1 MQSHI
6 MAPPGSRRPKRGT
19 VNAFAVSWRPAD
31 LTRTSASGGITHWK
45 PSLTPTPILIFR
57 SRELASHLG
66 GELVGPDVGI
76 EGASIDSRTI
86 RPGQL
91 YAPIVAARDG
101 HVFVPS
107 ALEAGAA
114 AYLTAQEPVGGTA
127 IRVPDTSAALLSL
140 GALARGRIGGA
151 IGITGSVGKTTTKDL
166 LAGCLASTFRTAAS
180 EGSFNNELGLPLTLL
195 NAPEAARW
203 VVLEMGVRRVGDIEQ
218 LAEVARP
225 DVGVVTSVDM
235 AHVEY
240 LGDLDGV
247 ARAKGELVATLPASG
262 LAVLNFDD
270 PRVRDMA
277 SLSACPV
284 LGYAV
289 DADAEVRADDVTLD
303 RDLRARFRL
312 SSQWGQ
318 TEVRL
323 ALRGAHQVPNAL
335 AAATVALWC
344 GVPIETVA
352 EALAVSQGSP
362 WRMEV
367 HHVPGGPVLVV
378 DCFNA
383 IPASAEAAVR
393 SLAALP
399 GERKLALLGRMAEL
413 GDHSES
419 EHRRIA
425 VVAQQ
430 LGIDVVGYET
440 GLYGEA
446 YVTGRSPRSPHP
458 LCRDRLPRI
467 GESRVTSAIWGLPS
481 TSYHANAT
489 SGRISSV
496 YRKSHTCWQ
505 HCAAM
510 TGGVIRSTPARTT
523 TDRGPVPM
531 RSRSDTRAN
540 QPASPARTTTRQRRS
555 APAVPQVEPCWR

>member
-1 MQSHI
+1 VRCST
-6 MAPPGSRRPKRGT
+6 SE
-19 VNAFAVSWRPAD
+19 
-31 LTRTSASGGITHWK
+31 LTA
-45 PSLTPTPILIFR
+45 
-57 SRELASHLG
+57 HLG
-66 GELVGPDVGI
+66 GELVGPDVSI
-76 EGASIDSRTI
+76 EGASVDSRTI

-91 YAPIVAARDG
+91 YAPIVAERDG
-101 HVFVPS
+101 HAFIAG

-127 IRVPDTSAALLSL
+127 IRVRDTAAALLSL
-140 GALARGRIGGA
+140 GVLARGRLGGA

-180 EGSFNNELGLPLTLL
+180 QGSFNNELGLPLTLL
-195 NAPEAARW
+195 NAPDAARW
-203 VVLEMGVRRVGDIEQ
+203 VVLEMGARRVGDIER
-218 LAEVARP
+218 LAEVASP
-225 DVGVVTSVDM
+225 DVGIVTSVEI

-247 ARAKGELVATLPASG
+247 ARAKGELVAALPASG
-262 LAVLNFDD
+262 LAVLNLDD

-289 DADAEVRADDVTLD
+289 GADAEVRADDVTLD

-312 SSQWGQ
+312 SSPWGQ

-323 ALRGAHQVPNAL
+323 ALHGVQQVPNAL

-344 GVPIETVA
+344 GVPIEAVA
-352 EALAVSQGSP
+352 AALAVRQGSP

-399 GERKLALLGRMAEL
+399 GERKLAVLGLMAEL
-413 GDHSES
+413 GDQSES

-425 VVAQQ
+425 LMAEE
-430 LGIDVVGYET
+430 LGIEVVGYET

-446 YVTGRSPRSPHP
+446 HVTGVDEAVALLRTMGPGDAA
-458 LCRDRLPRI
+458 LVK
-467 GESRVTSAIWGLPS
+467 GSRVTRLEDVVRAYGEAEGAPS
-481 TSYHANAT
+481 LTPGAGA
-489 SGRISSV
+489 G
-496 YRKSHTCWQ
+496 
-505 HCAAM
+505 AAA
-510 TGGVIRSTPARTT
+510 GAGA
-523 TDRGPVPM
+523 
-531 RSRSDTRAN
+531 
-540 QPASPARTTTRQRRS
+540 
-555 APAVPQVEPCWR
+555 